1 MRYLRLCFPL
11 LLLGCTHP
19 AAAQSDATPPNILV
33 IIGDDM
39 GVETLSSY
47 GVGAA
52 TAVTPNL
59 DQLAARGVR
68 FERFWSQAAC
78 SPTRAAILTGRYGF
92 RTGVVTPLY
101 YGWSSMDPVI
111 VPEPAVPAGSPRE
124 LDFTPR
130 APVPAGVDATMGTLP
145 PGFPVPKGPLRDELM
160 LPAILKSLP
169 ANYATAA
176 IGKWHLADLDNGN
189 LDHPNHVGFDYFS
202 GTMYGSPK
210 SYFAWRHVENGRLSA
225 ATGYVDSRAIND
237 AKSWIASREDRPWF
251 VWLGFTSPH
260 TPLHLPPEELLRSNA
275 RELAPDEVS
284 AENARPY
291 FFAQIEAM
299 DTLIGDL
306 LGSMSRDTIDN
317 TVVIFLGDNGTASW
331 DQPPAPRDPRRVKM
345 TVYEGGVAVPL
356 IIAGPNID
364 GGQVR
369 RPLAH
374 AVDLFATIIELA
386 GGTVADNV
394 PDSIAIDS
402 VSMTPYLSGSIT
414 TNRRDWVLTE
424 ITFGLAL
431 SRAIRNER
439 YKLILQKGQQEFYD
453 LENDPNE
460 KSAINLTSL
469 SQIEK
474 ANYEELRAIYKQL
487 IEQPEAQ

>member
-260 TPLHLPPEELLRSNA
+260 TPLH
-275 RELAPDEVS
+275 
-284 AENARPY
+284 
-291 FFAQIEAM
+291 
-299 DTLIGDL
+299 
-306 LGSMSRDTIDN
+306 
-317 TVVIFLGDNGTASW
+317 
-331 DQPPAPRDPRRVKM
+331 
-345 TVYEGGVAVPL
+345 
-356 IIAGPNID
+356 
-364 GGQVR
+364 
-369 RPLAH
+369 
-374 AVDLFATIIELA
+374 
-386 GGTVADNV
+386 
-394 PDSIAIDS
+394 
-402 VSMTPYLSGSIT
+402 
-414 TNRRDWVLTE
+414 
-424 ITFGLAL
+424 
-431 SRAIRNER
+431 
-439 YKLILQKGQQEFYD
+439 
-453 LENDPNE
+453 
-460 KSAINLTSL
+460 
-469 SQIEK
+469 
-474 ANYEELRAIYKQL
+474 
-487 IEQPEAQ
+487 